1 MRAKVLKRKTKHKT
15 KGQCKTERLVC
26 KIRQYTYT
34 KPFPTAD
41 LYHKPPQKPNPN
53 PFCIFQAET
62 NMMQKA
68 LLLFFL
74 LTGIIAVGQSK
85 YMTKT
90 GSMSFKA
97 SQPTFEPIE
106 ASHTAVSALLNVETG
121 ELAVLALVRGFR
133 FPLALMEEHFNENY
147 IESHKYPKTSF
158 KGSILNFDRNALSNQ
173 PRTVQLTGELS
184 MHGVTNTISVEG
196 RMTKTDGLITL
207 ESYFAVKTS
216 DYAIEIP
223 SLVRKQI
230 DENVQIDVSLP
241 LQPKL

>member
-1 MRAKVLKRKTKHKT
+1 MSIFKT
-15 KGQCKTERLVC
+15 V
-26 KIRQYTYT
+26 
-34 KPFPTAD
+34 
-41 LYHKPPQKPNPN
+41 KPNPN

-68 LLLFFL
+68 LLLLLL

-90 GSMSFKA
+90 GSMSFEA

-184 MHGVTNTISVEG
+184 MHGVTNTG
-196 RMTKTDGLITL
+196 RNNQSIFDGCMFVY
-207 ESYFAVKTS
+207 ES
-216 DYAIEIP
+216 
-223 SLVRKQI
+223 
-230 DENVQIDVSLP
+230 
-241 LQPKL
+241 KL